1 MNADPYKKSIPSKRP
16 WIPYFILL
24 AALLI
29 TLLATY
35 YVAASGMGLQA
46 PFTFAVGVLVSLLL
60 FGVTRSQMLARA
72 AAEKAAS
79 ELRGS
84 LAERQQIDEAL
95 RESEERYRELFENA
109 NDIVFTLDLEGNLT
123 SMNKAGE
130 QVSGYGSE
138 EFLGQS
144 ITTILTPESVDVMW
158 GMRNRKLAGEEAR
171 TNYEIE
177 IIAKDN
183 RRVTLE
189 VSSRLIYGIN
199 GPTGIQGTARD
210 VTERK
215 RVEHALRE
223 ADQRALVE
231 YERLLER
238 IAGLAQALGTAREL
252 LVVYRALR
260 DFAVAS
266 VPCVGIFISLYDA
279 QREWRT
285 AAYAWGDEEEAD
297 VTELPPMPVSTDG
310 PNSRAVKTGQIIITD
325 DYMNATRGHP
335 SVLIGPDNGLRPQSS
350 MAVPMAVRRR
360 VVGTLEVQSYE
371 RGAYREHHATAMRM
385 AANLAAIA
393 IENVRLLEHESR
405 ARAIAEESNRMK
417 DEFLATVSHELRTPL
432 TSILGWSQMLR
443 GGQLDEGTR
452 VLALETIERNA
463 KAQAQI
469 IDDILDVSRII
480 TGKLN
485 IDARPVELVNV
496 IEGAVNAARPAA
508 DAKNIQIET
517 VFDTPKG
524 FVRGDTSR
532 LQQVVWNLLNN
543 AVKFTPFDGRVQI
556 RLQHSATDVLISLKD
571 TGQGI
576 RQDFLPHVFERFR
589 QADSTTTRQHGGLG
603 LGLAIVRHLVELH
616 GGTVHAESEGEGLG
630 ASFTVR
636 LPLTGTLAEAHAGGT
651 GPIAVMDAGPINGPH
666 ALAGLHVL
674 LVDDEKDTLAMLRVI
689 LEQKQVKV
697 TEASN
702 ASEALKALEGFRPDV
717 LVSDI
722 GMPEQDGYELMRRIR
737 AMERGS
743 GGAIP
748 AVALT
753 AYARDDDRQRS
764 KAAGYQVHLSKPV
777 EPSELFRV
785 LVQLTTGNENGGKDN
800 GG

>member
-1 MNADPYKKSIPSKRP
+1 MKTDSYKKSVPSPRL
-16 WIPYFILL
+16 WLPYFVLLVTLLLTLL
-24 AALLI
+24 AAYY
-29 TLLATY
+29 LAGSTR
-35 YVAASGMGLQA
+35 SL
-46 PFTFAVGVLVSLLL
+46 PFTLVGGIIVSLLL
-60 FGVTRSQMLARA
+60 FGMTLSQTRARA
-72 AAEKAAS
+72 AAESAAA
-79 ELRGS
+79 ELKLS
-84 LAERQQIDEAL
+84 LAERKRAEEAL

-109 NDIVFTLDLEGNLT
+109 NDISFTLDMEGNLT
-123 SMNKAGE
+123 SINKAGE
-130 QVSGYGSE
+130 RVSGYSRE

-144 ITTILTPESVDVMW
+144 ITKIITPDSVALMW
-158 GMRNRKLAGEEAR
+158 HMRERKIAGEPQ

-177 IIAKDN
+177 MIARDD

-189 VSSRLIYGIN
+189 VSSRLIYGPD

-215 RVEHALRE
+215 RVEDALHE

-252 LVVYRALR
+252 LTVYRALR
-260 DFAVAS
+260 DFALAS
-266 VPCVGIFISLYDA
+266 VPCVGIFISLYDS

-285 AAYAWGDEEEAD
+285 AAYAWGDEMEAD
-297 VTELPPMPVSTDG
+297 VSELPPMPVSTDG
-310 PNSRAVKTGQIIITD
+310 PNSRAVKTGQIVITD
-325 DYMNATRGHP
+325 DYMNATKGHP

-360 VVGTLEVQSYE
+360 IVGTLEVQSYE
-371 RGAYREHHATAMRM
+371 RAAYTEHHATAMRM

-393 IENVRLLEHESR
+393 IENVRLLEHEGR

-443 GGQLDEGTR
+443 GGTLDERTSAT
-452 VLALETIERNA
+452 ALETIERNA
-463 KAQAQI
+463 RSQSQI

-485 IDARPVELVNV
+485 IDADPVELINV
-496 IEGAVNAARPAA
+496 IEAAVNAARPAA
-508 DAKNIQIET
+508 NAKNIRIET
-517 VFDTPKG
+517 LFDTPTG
-524 FVRGDTSR
+524 FVRGDANR
-532 LQQVVWNLLNN
+532 LQQVVWNLLSN
-543 AVKFTPFDGRVQI
+543 AVKFTPNGGRVQI

-576 RQDFLPHVFERFR
+576 SPDFLPYVFERFR

-616 GGTVHAESEGEGLG
+616 GGSVQAWSEGQGQG
-630 ASFTVR
+630 ATLTVR
-636 LPLTGTLAEAHAGGT
+636 LPLMVAQAATYQGQT
-651 GPIAVMDAGPINGPH
+651 GPITSTDAGPITTGPG

-674 LVDDEKDTLAMLRVI
+674 LVDDEKDTLAMLTVI

-697 TEASN
+697 TAASS
-702 ASEALKALEGFRPDV
+702 ASEALKALEKFRPDV

-722 GMPEQDGYELMRRIR
+722 GMPEQDGFELIRRIR
-737 AMERGS
+737 ALNKLS

-764 KAAGYQVHLSKPV
+764 MDAGYQVHLSKPV
-777 EPSELFRV
+777 EPAELFRV
-785 LVQLTTGNENGGKDN
+785 LVQLTDGNENGSDN
-800 GG
+800 HEA